1 MFCRIHTT
9 AAADASEICTALT
22 RTRRRTTLRRVHAPQ
37 PSSSV
42 TEERLAK
49 GRLALF
55 AMLGFSAGLPFYMFS
70 TVLALRLAEHGVALA
85 VIGFFA
91 WVQLLPTFKF
101 VWAPVL
107 DRYAVPGFA
116 RFWGKRPGWIMLAQL
131 GVATSTAA
139 MAWTADDRSL
149 AVTALFAVLLAFWTT
164 TLEVAADAWRIEVAP
179 TEAEQGPIVA
189 ANVWGYRSAMVAAGS
204 GALLVADEAG
214 WGAAYLLI
222 AAAALVPFPILAAMP
237 GRERAGSRGRALAAG
252 LLASAMILLLVLVLT
267 AVVGSAVLGLAA
279 GFGLDAKANVTP
291 YVLALALLPF
301 VLLALALPHIRR
313 APADGRLRGSAVV
326 GPYVD
331 VFWRYGTGTLL
342 LLAFVALYRMGD
354 VLALNLAKPMVKSLG
369 YSLSAIGRADGI
381 VALAA
386 SMAGVGLGGWLA
398 ARPPLGGA
406 LAIGAVTAA
415 FGNLG
420 FVWLAHQAPGET
432 VLYIATAADQFGNG
446 LAGAVFVVY
455 LSMLVNPRHAGAQYA
470 LLSGWAF
477 LLPRLLAGAGGS
489 LVERLNNGGYPG
501 WDLFFAGSGVLS
513 LAAVLL
519 LPALARLRP
528 RA

>member
-1 MFCRIHTT
+1 M
-9 AAADASEICTALT
+9 
-22 RTRRRTTLRRVHAPQ
+22 HAPRSV
-37 PSSSV
+37 PSVLPEVSP
-42 TEERLAK
+42 RR
-49 GRLALF
+49 RLALF
-55 AMLGFSAGLPFYMFS
+55 AALGFSAGLPFYMFS
-70 TVLALRLAEHGVALA
+70 TVLALRLAEHGIGLA

-101 VWAPVL
+101 VWAPLL
-107 DRYAVPGFA
+107 DRYGVPGFS
-116 RFWGKRPGWIMLAQL
+116 RYWGKRQGWIMMAQL
-131 GVATSTAA
+131 GIATATAA

-164 TLEVAADAWRIEVAP
+164 TLEVAADAWRIEIAP
-179 TEAEQGPIVA
+179 TEVEQGPIVA

-204 GALLVADEAG
+204 GALLVADGAG

-222 AAAALVPFPILAAMP
+222 AVAALVPFPILVAMAP
-237 GRERAGSRGRALAAG
+237 EREGEAGRAGLLVTGLAATVAILLATLLLFAAIGSVVLAAG
-252 LLASAMILLLVLVLT
+252 TRL
-267 AVVGSAVLGLAA
+267 
-279 GFGLDAKANVTP
+279 GLDAETNVTP

-301 VLLALALPHIRR
+301 VLLALALPSIKH
-313 APADGRLRGSAVV
+313 APPDGRLRASPVV

-369 YSLSAIGRADGI
+369 YSLSAIGRADGV

-386 SMAGVGLGGWLA
+386 SMAGVALGGWLA
-398 ARPPLGGA
+398 TRPPLGRA
-406 LAIGAVTAA
+406 LAIGALAA
-415 FGNLG
+415 ALGNFG
-420 FVWLAHQAPGET
+420 FVWLAHQSPGEL
-432 VLYIATAADQFGNG
+432 VLYVATAADQFGNG
-446 LAGAVFVVY
+446 MAGAVFVVY
-455 LSMLVNPRHAGAQYA
+455 LSMLVNPAHAGAQYA

-489 LVERLNNGGYPG
+489 LVERLTHAGYLG
-501 WDLFFAGSGVLS
+501 FDLFFAGSGVLS
-513 LAAVLL
+513 LAAILF

-528 RA
+528 RT